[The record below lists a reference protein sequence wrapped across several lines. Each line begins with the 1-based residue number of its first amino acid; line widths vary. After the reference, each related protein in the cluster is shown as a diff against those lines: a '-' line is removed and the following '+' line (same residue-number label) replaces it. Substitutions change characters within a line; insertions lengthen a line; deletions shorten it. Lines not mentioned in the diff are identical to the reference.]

1 MFFLKSIATLCK
13 IMLKPFVSICI
24 PVYNRP
30 ELIKRALDSCI
41 NQTYKNIEIVVV
53 DDAST
58 DITPEVVK
66 SYSAKDMRVKFY
78 RNEKNLGM
86 VPNWLR
92 TFELSSGDYVQ
103 HLGSDDQ
110 LSKNFVEEKVKI
122 FQKYPDAA
130 FVGCGI
136 RTYKED
142 SSGNLNVW
150 SETKYPKGRYETTY
164 IFKNFY
170 KKPALVC
177 TACTVRRSD
186 MLENFKP
193 SIPNKWGYNDAYTK
207 GGKIMDVL
215 VFLKIL
221 RNYKFMYYLDNVF
234 YESLEHPGNATK
246 LFFGLTKGRI
256 PDHIKFSH
264 MDQVGFSYFYKNYAP
279 KYLSRFRVFVGSN
292 ILAGTF
298 LDLLFKRASGS
309 PRQALKDFFSE
320 YSPKERFFAF
330 IIFPIRVIKRIMEWV
345 LRKTIFKSQYFFKT

>member
-1 MFFLKSIATLCK
+1 MKSPL
-13 IMLKPFVSICI
+13 VSICI

-30 ELIKRALDSCI
+30 ELIKRALDSCL

-58 DITPEVVK
+58 DNTPEVVK
-66 SYSAKDMRVKFY
+66 SYAAKDARVKY
-78 RNEKNLGM
+78 YQNEKNLGM

-92 TFELSSGDYVQ
+92 TFELATGDYLQ

-110 LSKNFVEEKVKI
+110 LSKDFVEEKVKI
-122 FQKYPDAA
+122 FQKYPDVA
-130 FVGCGI
+130 FIGCGI
-136 RTYKED
+136 KTHMED

-150 SETKYPKGRYETTY
+150 SETKYPKGRYETTC

-177 TACTVRRSD
+177 TACTVRRND

-193 SIPNKWGYNDAYTK
+193 SIPNKWGYDDAYTK

-234 YESLEHPGNATK
+234 YESLEHQENDTK
-246 LFFGLTKGRI
+246 LFFGLTKGNI
-256 PDHIKFSH
+256 SDHIKFNNI
-264 MDQVGFSYFYKNYAP
+264 DQVGFSYFYKNYAP
-279 KYLSRFRVFVGSN
+279 NYLSRYRIFVGSET
-292 ILAGTF
+292 LANVF
-298 LDLLFKRASGS
+298 FDLTLGRAHGS
-309 PRQALKDFFSE
+309 PWKALGDFFSE
-320 YSPKERFFAF
+320 YSFKEKLLSYAFFPF
-330 IIFPIRVIKRIMEWV
+330 RILQRSLERI
-345 LRKTIFKSQYFFKT
+345 LRKFNLLALKRF